1 MSYADADGGDTKVK
15 ITTSARAVAGLGLP
29 HRHPKEANWRLCLV
43 DGVPA
48 VVKEELTEDEVD
60 ALLKVITDAG
70 GVCELV

>member
-1 MSYADADGGDTKVK
+1 M
-15 ITTSARAVAGLGLP
+15 P